1 MKSKVLL
8 INFDY
13 RDQEKI
19 RSLGVDVDLGYVSN
33 AHPIINQDG
42 KNDQSCYFFSPLA
55 IYEYK
60 MVFVKLMKKPPLE
73 ISFRDK
79 ATCISEKDR
88 ENFIK
93 YWWRGRGVLAIFLER
108 NEFQS
113 LINFGMPYVILT
125 PASGRDVTVKF
136 VLDDENRPFRQL
148 FKEAKDSVV
157 VPTLNYLIIT
167 RREGSYE
174 RGDWEI
180 YNLYENLNDEA
191 LGVYLNVA
199 PSYSNEDRPLFIVLP
214 AFRDYAEIITRVL
227 KSIAKIYKNFIPEIY
242 EADWVDGDKYYPREA
257 VYFDQQIKELLEQ
270 TDKKLE
276 ELINTKR
283 EAKNKWVFLRAVL
296 YASSDDLKKAVI
308 KILTDIWNLKVKD
321 VDIQRKTNLREDIL
335 IEDGDMAIFGEVKG
349 TRNQNPSLKYITQLL
364 TNVLKSGKQDA
375 IGALILNHDLE
386 KDPEE
391 RTEAYTAPDE
401 EDSLKEIIYIDTR
414 VLFSLSIAILDYGL
428 SVEDAKGI
436 LFKKGR
442 VKFDLNRYIKTKI
455 ETK

>member
-8 INFDY
+8 INFDFS
-13 RDQEKI
+13 DQEKI
-19 RSLGVDVDLGYVSN
+19 RSLGIDVDLGYVSD
-33 AHPIINQDG
+33 AHPIINRDG

-60 MVFVKLMKKPPLE
+60 VVLVKLTKKPPLE
-73 ISFRDK
+73 ISFGGE
-79 ATCISEKDR
+79 AVYISEEER
-88 ENFIK
+88 NNFFK
-93 YWWRGRGVLAIFLER
+93 YWEEKGILVIFLEE
-108 NEFQS
+108 NGFQS
-113 LINFGMPYVILT
+113 LINFGIPYVILT
-125 PASGRDVTVKF
+125 SASGRDATVKF
-136 VLDDENRPFRQL
+136 VLNDENRPFRRL
-148 FKEAKDSVV
+148 FREAKATVV
-157 VPTLNYLIIT
+157 VPPLKYIKLIQ
-167 RREGSYE
+167 REGSCKS
-174 RGDWEI
+174 GNWGI
-180 YNLYENLNDEA
+180 HNIYENLNDDA
-191 LGVYLNVA
+191 LGVYFNAAVY
-199 PSYSNEDRPLFIVLP
+199 YSNEDRPSFIILP
-214 AFRDYAEIITRVL
+214 AFCDYIEIIARIL
-227 KSIAKIYKNFIPEIY
+227 RSIAKIYENYIPEIY
-242 EADWVDGDKYYPREA
+242 EADWVNGDKYYPKE
-257 VYFDQQIKELLEQ
+257 VLYFDQQIKELLEQ

-276 ELINTKR
+276 ELRNTKR
-283 EAKNKWVFLRAVL
+283 EVKNKWTFLRAVL
-296 YASSDDLKKAVI
+296 YASGDDLKEAVI

-335 IEDGDMAIFGEVKG
+335 IEDGDMVIFGEVKG

-375 IGALILNHDLE
+375 IGALFLNHDLE